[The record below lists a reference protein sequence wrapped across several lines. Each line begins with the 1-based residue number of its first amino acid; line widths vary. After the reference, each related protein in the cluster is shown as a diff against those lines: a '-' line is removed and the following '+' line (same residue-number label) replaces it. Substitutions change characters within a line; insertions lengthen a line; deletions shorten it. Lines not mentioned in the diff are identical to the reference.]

1 VAEAVEFSLMN
12 VVLWLLV
19 LVGGASLGFAFH
31 GAVSGLTLSSLGG
44 AAFFPFAALLVRLVI
59 WSLTR

>member
-19 LVGGASLGFAFH
+19 LVGGASLGFA
-31 GAVSGLTLSSLGG
+31 
-44 AAFFPFAALLVRLVI
+44 ALLVRLVI